1 VMYPSSII
9 DNYAEWIKHEL
20 SYTYSMPPVQKKW
33 ISVAATQYE
42 HRLTLL
48 VFKAH
53 EQYVSSIKFKYEYTV
68 KGYYVE
74 FGVAANKWFDD
85 REKEFDAAYDR
96 LAKRWLTYSKRN
108 NAPLPQQQK
117 DEEARAEISNL
128 RIIPR
133 FQEFAQGFHK
143 IIAARDEKLEDELY
157 AELDKKVLQSF
168 HGNTIQNL
176 YSKAL
181 KNSTVYKE
189 HQNKKHRVR
198 AGIAAKVVPNV
209 LVAGAMSAG
218 IGIASHGATLARDLV
233 KGTGHVAKNLPKLWG
248 LLREIEDGVFREE
261 ENIYIKAEK
270 DVKAVLAA
278 FDKTK
283 AANSSLAKHLTEL
296 NNLMAVRGLKIE
308 GLIKQRQE
316 AEQIARI
323 PNASVD
329 DKMTALKV
337 IEIIDKKMPSLE
349 ESVQKGEKL
358 FADLKKYNESL
369 PAVLFIK
376 ESNTLLG
383 NMGKFFNFVKDRK
396 LKNVATIGSDLNSG
410 AGGIA
415 DIGRL
420 Q

>member
-1 VMYPSSII
+1 MYPSSII

-53 EQYVSSIKFKYEYTV
+53 EQYVSSKFKYEYTV

-189 HQNKKHRVR
+189 LQNKKHRVR